1 MLAAFDKDPQELETW
16 KMSEP
21 AITHVTYKS
30 GTHHIE
36 PSWDV
41 MQVIYQ
47 STDAS
52 SKRRIESSFVIARA
66 PDGTIRRRTDIVL
79 ERWEIITDADDLRF
93 FQCVFDDRDK
103 ARLRDEAAKAAGGAE

>member
-1 MLAAFDKDPQELETW
+1 
-16 KMSEP
+16 MSEP
-21 AITHVTYKS
+21 PVTHVTYKS

-47 STDAS
+47 STDANN
-52 SKRRIESSFVIARA
+52 KKRIETSFVVARA
-66 PDGTIRRRTDIVL
+66 LDGTIRRRTDIVL
-79 ERWEIITDADDLRF
+79 ERWEIITDPEELRF
-93 FQCVFDDRDK
+93 YQSVFDDRDK